1 MIGVYPGT
9 FDPLTLGH
17 YDIVERANKIF
28 DELYVV
34 IMHNNEKNTL
44 FSTEERVDM
53 AQNALKDFKKVK
65 IECYSGLMVDYFNLK
80 QADYIV
86 RGLRAVSDFE
96 YELQMA
102 LMNRSLESSVE
113 TLFLMT
119 SQKYIFLSSSTVK
132 AIASHNGDIS
142 KFVPPYV
149 LGKIT
154 EKIKNLEE

>member
-17 YDIVERANKIF
+17 YDIVERANNVF
-28 DELYVV
+28 DELHVV
-34 IMHNNEKNTL
+34 IMHNSEKGTL
-44 FSTEERVDM
+44 FSIEERVDM
-53 AQNALKDFKKVK
+53 ARNALKDFKKVK
-65 IECYSGLMVDYFNLK
+65 VESYHGLMVDYFKLK

-102 LMNRSLESSVE
+102 LMNRSLDSSVE

-132 AIASHNGDIS
+132 AIAGHKGDVS
-142 KFVPPYV
+142 KFVPSCI

-154 EKIKNLEE
+154 EKMNNLK

>member
-1 MIGVYPGT
+1 MIGVYPGS

-34 IMHNNEKNTL
+34 IMNNNEKNTF
-44 FSTEERVDM
+44 FSIEERVDM
-53 AQNALKDFKKVK
+53 AKNALKDFKKVK
-65 IECYSGLMVDYFNLK
+65 VESYSGLMVDYFKLK

-102 LMNRSLESSVE
+102 LMNRSLDCSVE

-132 AIASHNGDIS
+132 DIAGYKGDIS

-149 LGKIT
+149 QEKIT
-154 EKIKNLEE
+154 EKIDKLDK

>member
-1 MIGVYPGT
+1 MIGVYPGS

-28 DELYVV
+28 AELYVV
-34 IMHNNEKNTL
+34 IMHNNEKNTF
-44 FSTEERVDM
+44 FSIDERVDM
-53 AQNALKDFKKVK
+53 ARNSLKDFKKVK
-65 IECYSGLMVDYFNLK
+65 VESYSGLMVDYFKLK

-102 LMNRSLESSVE
+102 LMNRSLDCSVE

-119 SQKYIFLSSSTVK
+119 SQKFIFLSSSTVK
-132 AIASHNGDIS
+132 DIAGYRGDVS
-142 KFVPPYV
+142 KFVSPYV
-149 LGKIT
+149 LEKIT
-154 EKIKNLEE
+154 EKIDKLGK